1 MIGQS
6 LLPELDREL
15 ANSRAMLE
23 LVPEANAKFKPHEK
37 SSELGKLAMHVANLP
52 HWVALTFAGTE
63 FETNPEGGIVRPTF
77 TTTAAL
83 LDFFDGHAREAR
95 EALANATDDQFEVPW
110 TLLNRGTKVFTMP
123 RRDVL
128 RFFVMNHMI
137 HHRGQLSVYL
147 RLNDVKLPPIY
158 GPTADM

>member
-52 HWVALTFAGTE
+52 HWAALTFTGTE
-63 FETNPEGGIVRPTF
+63 FDANPEGGIVRPSF

-83 LDFFDGHAREAR
+83 LEFFEGHAKTAREAI
-95 EALANATDDQFEVPW
+95 ANATDEQFMVPW

-123 RRDVL
+123 RVDVL